1 MDKKNINKITEQI
14 IGAAIEVHKATG
26 PGLLESAY
34 EQCLCHELALRNISF
49 KRQYP
54 LPVEF
59 KSVKLDCGYRMD
71 FVVEDSVV
79 VEIKAV
85 DTLLPIHE
93 AQILT
98 YLKLGKY
105 KVGLLINF
113 NEKVL
118 NQGVKRFI
126 LDEVK
131 SSYNKDSSVV
141 SVRSVVK

>member
-1 MDKKNINKITEQI
+1 
-14 IGAAIEVHKATG
+14 
-26 PGLLESAY
+26 
-34 EQCLCHELALRNISF
+34 
-49 KRQYP
+49 
-54 LPVEF
+54 
-59 KSVKLDCGYRMD
+59 MD